1 MSGHSKW
8 STIKRKKGALDA
20 KRGKLFARHIRAIES
35 AARTGGADPEA
46 NPTLATA
53 IQNAKDDSMPK
64 DNIERALRRAAGK
77 EGGGVEYEHAS
88 FEGYAAGGVALLIE
102 CLTDNRNR
110 ASNDVK
116 GAFNKHGGNLAEPGA
131 VSYLFN
137 RTGQVLVP
145 TEGVEEDDIL
155 MAGLEAGEAG
165 ITEVLA
171 EGDQYTVLCDPK
183 DTVPVRR
190 ALEDAGVPVNSS
202 DVTMRPT
209 VTVPITE
216 ESDAKRVL
224 KLVDTLEDLDDVQSV
239 YANFDIPDR
248 VLETV
253 V

>member
-35 AARTGGADPEA
+35 AAKTGGADPES

-77 EGGGVEYEHAS
+77 EGGAVDYEYAS

-116 GAFNKHGGNLAEPGA
+116 GAFNKLGGNLAEPGA

-145 TEGVEEDDIL
+145 AEDVEEDDIL
-155 MAGLEAGEAG
+155 MAGLEAG
-165 ITEVLA
+165 ITEVLT
-171 EGDQYTVLCDPK
+171 EGDHHTVLCDPK

-190 ALEDAGVPVNSS
+190 ALEDAGLPVVSS

-209 VTVPITE
+209 VTVPITDE
-216 ESDAKRVL
+216 GDAKKVL
-224 KLVDTLEDLDDVQSV
+224 KLVDMLEDLDDVQNV

-248 VLETV
+248 VLEAV